1 MFFGCLSFV
10 AIALLMIYKNGD
22 TNDNELVSYMQTM
35 TLLNAMG
42 KTNKM
47 WVVLIAT
54 FAVGIG
60 GHIFVY
66 MFETSVNL
74 KESSSNKKKTIQIDE
89 QTICAHALLISN
101 INTDLTVEVA
111 QQKLEILYRL
121 MLGRLNQLS
130 PVLKDTE
137 IIFEKEAIVV
147 QMVCDLD

>member
-1 MFFGCLSFV
+1 
-10 AIALLMIYKNGD
+10 
-22 TNDNELVSYMQTM
+22 
-35 TLLNAMG
+35 MG

-89 QTICAHALLISN
+89 KTICAHALLISN

-111 QQKLEILYRL
+111 
-121 MLGRLNQLS
+121 
-130 PVLKDTE
+130 
-137 IIFEKEAIVV
+137 
-147 QMVCDLD
+147 